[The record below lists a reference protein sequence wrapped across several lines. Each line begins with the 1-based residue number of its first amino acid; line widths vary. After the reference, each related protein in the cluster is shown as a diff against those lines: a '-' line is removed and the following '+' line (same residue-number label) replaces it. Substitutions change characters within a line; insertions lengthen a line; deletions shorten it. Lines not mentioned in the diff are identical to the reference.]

1 MNDLSKSIVRIT
13 DDDEYVLKA
22 MKSVLESEGF
32 RVRTYASGEEL
43 LIEDAYS
50 VPGCL
55 VLDLKMPKMNGLELQ
70 GILKERGFKHP
81 IIFLTAHGEVESAVL
96 AMKGGA
102 VDFLQKPADPALLIE
117 TVKKALLEDSCSHGS
132 SLQQRKEYLEKL
144 SPREYE
150 VIKKVLQGLS
160 NKQVGEA
167 LGLSERTV
175 ENHRNSAYKK
185 LAVSN
190 LKDLKE
196 DFASFFN

>member
-102 VDFLQKPADPALLIE
+102 VDFLQKPEDPALLIE
-117 TVKKALLEDSCSHGS
+117 TVKKALLEDSRSHGS
-132 SLQQRKEYLEKL
+132 SPQQRKEHLEKL

-185 LAVSN
+185 LEVSN

>member
-117 TVKKALLEDSCSHGS
+117 TVKKALLEDSRSHGS
-132 SLQQRKEYLEKL
+132 SPQQRKEHLEKL

-185 LAVSN
+185 LEVSN

>member
-117 TVKKALLEDSCSHGS
+117 TVKKALLEDSLSHGS
-132 SLQQRKEYLEKL
+132 SLHQRKEHLEKL

-167 LGLSERTV
+167 AGT
-175 ENHRNSAYKK
+175 
-185 LAVSN
+185 
-190 LKDLKE
+190 
-196 DFASFFN
+196 

>member
-117 TVKKALLEDSCSHGS
+117 TVKKALLEDSLSHGS
-132 SLQQRKEYLEKL
+132 SLHQRKEHLEKL